1 VSVLIKSVESGSA
14 ADRAGISAGQTLLSI
29 NGHDI
34 HDVLDFRFYETERTV
49 DVVVSDT
56 DGTQHRHIIRKGEY
70 DSLGLDFETYLM
82 DKQRSCRNKCVFC
95 FVDQTPK
102 GMRETLYFKDD
113 DERLSFLFGNYITLT
128 NLSQRELERI
138 VQMKITP
145 INVSVHTTN
154 PELRVRM
161 MKNPESAHIME
172 RLRYLAEGGIQLNC
186 QLVLC
191 PGWNDGA
198 ELERSLSDLFSLTP
212 QVQSIA
218 LVPVGLTAHREGLEE
233 LRLFS
238 SEEAKQVIE
247 TANRWA
253 AIARAHG
260 WGSVVWPADEFYII
274 AGLPFPTPGDYEDYP
289 QLDNGVGTVA
299 LLRDEFLAALEDID
313 CDELPHRA
321 TIATGVSIAPYL
333 RELADAAKEKFPG
346 ADWEVIPIVNDFF
359 GHSITVAG
367 LVTGGDIIRQLDGR
381 DIKGKRLLI
390 PQVMLRHGGDMFLD
404 DVTPEQVEQ
413 ALGVT
418 LTAVPNDG
426 YELLDALLGNE

>member
-1 VSVLIKSVESGSA
+1 MAVLIKSVEGGSA
-14 ADRAGISAGQTLLSI
+14 AARAGIKAGQTLVSI

-34 HDVLDFRFYETERTV
+34 QDVLDFRFYETER
-49 DVVVSDT
+49 VVEIVVTDI
-56 DGTQHRHIIRKGEY
+56 DGTPHSHTIRKGEY
-70 DSLGLDFETYLM
+70 QSIGLEFETYLM
-82 DKQRSCRNKCVFC
+82 DRQRSCRNKCVFC
-95 FVDQTPK
+95 FVDQMPG
-102 GMRETLYFKDD
+102 GMRESLYFKDD

-172 RLRYLAEGGIQLNC
+172 RLRFLAEGGISINC

-191 PGWNDGA
+191 PGWNDG
-198 ELERSLSDLFSLTP
+198 EEMERSLRDLFSLTP

-218 LVPVGLTAHREGLEE
+218 LVPVGLTAHREKLEP
-233 LRLFS
+233 LRLFTP
-238 SEEAKQVIE
+238 EEARQVIE
-247 TANRWA
+247 TADRYA

-260 WGSVVWPADEFYII
+260 WGSVVWPSDEFYIT
-274 AGLPFPTPGDYEDYP
+274 AGLPFPTPEQYEGYP
-289 QLDNGVGTVA
+289 QLDNGVGLVT
-299 LLRDEFLAALEDID
+299 LLEEEFMQALEDAEGD
-313 CDELPHRA
+313 NLPHAA
-321 TIATGVSIAPYL
+321 TIATGVSIAPSIAGL
-333 RELADAAKEKFPG
+333 LERAKEKFPCG
-346 ADWEVIPIVNDFF
+346 DWEVIPVVNDFF

-367 LVTGGDIIRQLDGR
+367 LVTGGDIIKQLEGHI
-381 DIKGKRLLI
+381 IKGNRLLI

-404 DVTPEQVEQ
+404 DVTPKQVEE
-413 ALGVT
+413 ALDAS

-426 YELLDALLGNE
+426 WELLDALLGNQ

>member
-1 VSVLIKSVESGSA
+1 MSVLIKSVETGSA
-14 ADRAGISAGQTLLSI
+14 ADRAGIRAGQTLLSI

-34 HDVLDFRFYETERTV
+34 HDVLDFRFYETERSV
-49 DVVVSDT
+49 AVVVSDD
-56 DGTQHRHIIRKGEY
+56 DGTLHSHTIRKGEY

-82 DKQRSCRNKCVFC
+82 DRQRSCRNKCVFC

-138 VQMKITP
+138 VQMKISP

-161 MKNPESAHIME
+161 MKNPESAHIMD

-212 QVQSIA
+212 QVQSVA
-218 LVPVGLTAHREGLEE
+218 LVPVGLTAHRQGLEE
-233 LRLFS
+233 LRLFTA
-238 SEEAKQVIE
+238 EESKQVIE

-260 WGSVVWPADEFYII
+260 WGSVVWPADEFYIT
-274 AGLPFPTPGDYEDYP
+274 AGLPFPTPEDYEDYP

-299 LLRDEFLAALEDID
+299 LLRDEFLAALEDTD
-313 CDELPHRA
+313 SDNETHRA

-333 RELADAAKEKFPG
+333 RELVDTAKKKFSG
-346 ADWEVIPIVNDFF
+346 ADWEVVPIVNDFF

-367 LVTGGDIIRQLDGR
+367 LVTGGDIIRQLKGHN
-381 DIKGKRLLI
+381 IKGRRLLI

-404 DVTPEQVEQ
+404 DVTPAQVEE

>member
-1 VSVLIKSVESGSA
+1 MSVLIKSVEPGSS
-14 ADRAGISAGQTLLSI
+14 ADRAGIKPGQTLLSI

-49 DVVVSDT
+49 EVVVADM
-56 DGTQHRHIIRKGEY
+56 DGSQHSHTIRKGEY
-70 DSLGLDFETYLM
+70 ASLGLDFETYLM

-128 NLSQRELERI
+128 NLSDRELERI

-161 MKNPESAHIME
+161 MKNPESARIME
-172 RLRYLAEGGIQLNC
+172 RLRFLAEGGIQLNC

-191 PGWNDGA
+191 PGWNDGD

-218 LVPVGLTAHREGLEE
+218 LVPVGLTAHREGLEP
-233 LRLFS
+233 LRLFNA
-238 SEEAKQVIE
+238 EESRQVIQ

-260 WGSVVWPADEFYII
+260 WGNVVWPADEFYIT
-274 AGLPFPTPGDYEDYP
+274 AGLPFPIPEDYEDYP
-289 QLDNGVGTVA
+289 QLDNGVGMVA
-299 LLRDEFLAALEDID
+299 LLRDEFLAALEDAEVD
-313 CDELPHRA
+313 DLPHEA
-321 TIATGVSIAPYL
+321 TIATGTSMAPYL
-333 RELADAAKEKFPG
+333 TELVDKAKEKFSG
-346 ADWEVIPIVNDFF
+346 AKWEVVPIVNDFF

-367 LVTGGDIIRQLDGR
+367 LVTGGDIIKQLS
-381 DIKGKRLLI
+381 GKAIHGSRLLI

-404 DVTPEQVEQ
+404 DVTPEQIEK

-418 LTAVPNDG
+418 LTAVPSDG
-426 YELLDALLGNE
+426 YELLDALLGE